1 MTLNQISLKG
11 PLVFFKLLLINVH
24 CSNQVLKKVIFICTY
39 IVVFMTL
46 QTAES
51 VFSHFRCKY
60 EYTKIRKF
68 ENTCDGPRWGCFAKK
83 LK

>member
-1 MTLNQISLKG
+1 M
-11 PLVFFKLLLINVH
+11 
-24 CSNQVLKKVIFICTY
+24 Y
-39 IVVFMTL
+39 IYCGVYD
-46 QTAES
+46 TAES

-83 LK
+83 TEIKNLSRDTVPLTKDSI